1 MISHHLRSG
10 VNATMAGIQYGDRWC
25 SSHVTMRGRVLG
37 RVAIFNG
44 LIIELVS
51 FFTHLLDKRA
61 FKGST
66 ISKYLVQKRAARA
79 LHFQNT
85 LEQWRLCAAAAVV
98 IPVYPHLLLFFAFY
112 LMYDYKRYVYSI

>member
-1 MISHHLRSG
+1 M
-10 VNATMAGIQYGDRWC
+10 ATGGAASRDYE
-25 SSHVTMRGRVLG
+25 GRVLG

-44 LIIELVS
+44 LIIELIS
-51 FFTHLLDKRA
+51 FFTHLPDIRA

-85 LEQWRLCAAAAVV
+85 LEQWRLGAAAAVV
-98 IPVYPHLLLFFAFY
+98 IPVYPHLLLFFAFF
-112 LMYDYKRYVYSI
+112 